1 MKSSWF
7 TLRHTVEGVFWKGT
21 AAAAGFAAH
30 HRRHMRLIPVAAI
43 AASAFFLGRAAG
55 GFLLPLR

>member
-7 TLRHTVEGVFWKGT
+7 TLRHTVEGVFWRGT

-30 HRRHMRLIPVAAI
+30 HRRQMRWFAVALI
-43 AASAFFLGRAAG
+43 AAGAFLFGRLAAG
-55 GFLLPLR
+55 LLLPPG

>member
-7 TLRHTVEGVFWKGT
+7 TLRRSVEGVFWRGT

-30 HRRHMRLIPVAAI
+30 HRRQMRLIPLAAI
-43 AASAFFLGRAAG
+43 GAGAFLIGRLAGELLRNAS
-55 GFLLPLR
+55 